1 MHSSSIREACLTR
14 CCPTPIR
21 SLLDSQTPTPKST
34 GSSSA
39 YHSFVEATALSL
51 YPNTPFTNHESLPT
65 LHESFFNFA
74 RTYPQYHQTD
84 RADQIRGQ
92 EYYHL
97 TIYNRVCLDYVGHG
111 LFSHAQQR
119 SHSPEA
125 PVAVSSSSP
134 LPSPHFHEVPFFDIS
149 YKSVNLNSQIIYGDQ
164 ESELET
170 KIRLRIMA
178 FMNISQ
184 VDYNLVLT
192 ANQSSA
198 FKILADCYP
207 FQNNRNLL
215 TVYDYQSEAVEMM
228 TKSSKNRGAQVMSAE
243 FSWPNLSIQSG
254 KLRKMLKTKRKNRR
268 RGLFAFPLQSRMTG
282 SRYSYQWMSIA
293 QENGWHVLLDAC
305 ALGPKDMDTLG
316 LSLFK
321 PDFLICSFYK
331 VFGENPSGFGCL
343 FIKKSSASVLK
354 DSGNVTRI
362 GVVGLVQASRT
373 PEFTG
378 DQAITEMEI
387 DQKMR
392 SESWND
398 DLVVPHSI
406 SVPLCVQQ
414 ESRETSK
421 SYETEGVSLKQKA
434 VLLSEIVE
442 LETPI
447 ESAGSKY
454 KEGSV
459 NGSSDIECRGLD
471 HADSLGLILISSR
484 HRYLINWLVNA
495 LMSLQHPHSENGH
508 PLVRIYGPKVSFN
521 RGPAVAFN
529 LFDWKGEQI
538 DPTLVQKLADRNNIS
553 LSYGFLQQ
561 VWLSDKHEEER
572 AKALQTRRIEPEG
585 RVLNKKPDKYHPQTV
600 PVVTAALGLFTNFE
614 DIYRLWAFVSQFLDA
629 DFVEKE
635 RWRYTALNQER
646 FEV

>member
-184 VDYNLVLT
+184 VDYNL
-192 ANQSSA
+192 
-198 FKILADCYP
+198 
-207 FQNNRNLL
+207 
-215 TVYDYQSEAVEMM
+215 SEAVEMM

-362 GVVGLVQASRT
+362 GVVRLVQASRT

-508 PLVRIYGPKVSFN
+508 PLVRIYGPKV
-521 RGPAVAFN
+521 
-529 LFDWKGEQI
+529 
-538 DPTLVQKLADRNNIS
+538 
-553 LSYGFLQQ
+553 
-561 VWLSDKHEEER
+561 WLSDKHEEER